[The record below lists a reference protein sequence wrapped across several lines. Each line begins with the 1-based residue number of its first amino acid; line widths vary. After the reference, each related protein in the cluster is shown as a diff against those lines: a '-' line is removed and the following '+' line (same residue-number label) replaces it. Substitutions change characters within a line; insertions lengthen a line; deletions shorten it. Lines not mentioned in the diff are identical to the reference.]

1 MSKQFKIER
10 RGLFLAFLYFSC
22 MIYILIKGFTNE
34 IVGCGMDRIIFGMN
48 PRQYMMIFWLPY
60 FIVYYCFFRND
71 FSVNRI
77 LRKRKKKQILYEQ
90 QLKILECAV
99 WFQFIFLGICLL
111 INHDLRLLDWSS
123 RKSMYYANTLQTTS
137 LSGGELLLVVAMIG
151 IVRLTII
158 GNVINLCFWYTN
170 SLLLGN
176 IIIIIGLVCESVFP
190 KVQLIT
196 RWCKVDY
203 NFFAFNSEK
212 FQLAIYLCVIFM
224 VITGLYLYI
233 LRKKEFF

>member
-1 MSKQFKIER
+1 
-10 RGLFLAFLYFSC
+10 
-22 MIYILIKGFTNE
+22 
-34 IVGCGMDRIIFGMN
+34 
-48 PRQYMMIFWLPY
+48 
-60 FIVYYCFFRND
+60 
-71 FSVNRI
+71 
-77 LRKRKKKQILYEQ
+77 
-90 QLKILECAV
+90 
-99 WFQFIFLGICLL
+99 
-111 INHDLRLLDWSS
+111 
-123 RKSMYYANTLQTTS
+123 MYYANTLQTTS

-203 NFFAFNSEK
+203 NFFAFSSEK